1 LEEGEVEGARDRG
14 QEAPV
19 VALPGFSD
27 ELLEL
32 LGHELRPPLNAAR
45 WLAEGV
51 RSTAETIDPEHL
63 RQATDS
69 LLRTLRYLGT
79 LLDSMLDEAEGS
91 PGEIRVQRRPV
102 KVDDI
107 VRETVEDM
115 SSLLQERLI
124 AVSVEGRPIGLADP
138 DRLRQA
144 VTALL
149 VNAARYGTGRT
160 PIWVRVVGRPQV
172 VEVAVADHC
181 GGIPAASREW
191 IFRRHTRLDHG
202 GDGRGLGLFLARRL
216 ARAQGGDLRVS
227 SAPSWGCRFV
237 ITLPR
242 VNSVWPA

>member
-1 LEEGEVEGARDRG
+1 VEGARDGRR
-14 QEAPV
+14 EAPV
-19 VALPGFSD
+19 LALPGFQD

-32 LGHELRPPLNAAR
+32 LGHELQPPLNAAR

-51 RSTAETIDPEHL
+51 RSSAESIDPDHL
-63 RQATDS
+63 RQAMDS

-79 LLDSMLDEAEGS
+79 LLDSMLDEAAES
-91 PGEIRVQRRPV
+91 PGEVRVQRRPV
-102 KVDDI
+102 KVDDL

-115 SSLLQERLI
+115 ASLLQERLI
-124 AVSVEGRPIGLADP
+124 AVSVEGRVLVLADP

-149 VNAARYGTGRT
+149 VNAARYGADRT
-160 PIWVRVVGRPQV
+160 PISVQVVGRPSV

-181 GGIPAASREW
+181 GGIPASAREW
-191 IFRRHTRLDHG
+191 IFRRHNRLDYAG
-202 GDGRGLGLFLARRL
+202 EGRGLGLFLARRL

-227 SAPSWGCRFV
+227 SAPSLGCRFV

-242 VNSVWPA
+242 VGSARPA